1 MRPYMSPK
9 TRVHIFVSGLVQG
22 VFFRAETK
30 ARAKELVLFGWSMN
44 KCSSPP
50 FAPLGWVRN
59 LEDGRVEILA
69 EGEKEKLEKLVEW
82 AKRGPEAAK
91 VDGIDVVWQEY
102 KNEFKDFKIR

>member
-1 MRPYMSPK
+1 MRLNEAPYMSPK

-30 ARAKELVLFGWSMN
+30 VRAEELVLF
-44 KCSSPP
+44 
-50 FAPLGWVRN
+50 GWVRN

-82 AKRGPEAAK
+82 AKRGPEAAR
-91 VDGIDVVWQEY
+91 VDGIDVAWQEY
-102 KNEFKDFKIR
+102 KNQFKHFKIR